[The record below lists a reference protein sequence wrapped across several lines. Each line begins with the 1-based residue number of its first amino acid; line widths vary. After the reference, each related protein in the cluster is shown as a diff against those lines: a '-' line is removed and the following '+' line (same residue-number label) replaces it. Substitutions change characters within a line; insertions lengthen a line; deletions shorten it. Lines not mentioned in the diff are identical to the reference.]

1 MSYTYTTLKQAIQD
15 WTENDETTFV
25 NNLDVFIKNTEE
37 KILKGISLDLFRK
50 NASGAMSSGNQFLAV
65 PSDYLA
71 PFSLSVT
78 NSSNKEFLLFKDVN
92 FVQEYNPNPAT
103 TGTPKYYALFD
114 VTNFIISPTP
124 DAYYSSE
131 LHYYYRPTSIT
142 ASGDGTSWLGTNA
155 PNAMLYGALTEAY
168 TFMKGEA
175 DIMQS
180 YQTKFN
186 EALVLLKNYGEFT
199 ENTDYYR
206 QSVKRGQ
213 TV

>member
-78 NSSNKEFLLFKDVN
+78 NSSNKEFLLFKDECHVI
-92 FVQEYNPNPAT
+92 V
-103 TGTPKYYALFD
+103 
-114 VTNFIISPTP
+114 
-124 DAYYSSE
+124 
-131 LHYYYRPTSIT
+131 
-142 ASGDGTSWLGTNA
+142 
-155 PNAMLYGALTEAY
+155 
-168 TFMKGEA
+168 
-175 DIMQS
+175 
-180 YQTKFN
+180 
-186 EALVLLKNYGEFT
+186 
-199 ENTDYYR
+199 
-206 QSVKRGQ
+206 
-213 TV
+213 

>member
-37 KILKGISLDLFRK
+37 KILRGINLDLFRK
-50 NASGAMSSGNQFLAV
+50 NASGSMTSGNQFLAV
-65 PSDYLA
+65 PTDYLA

-92 FVQEYNPNPAT
+92 FIQEYNPNPST

-124 DAYYSSE
+124 DANYSSE

-142 ASGDGTSWLGTNA
+142 ATGDGTSWLGTNA
-155 PNAMLYGALTEAY
+155 SNAMLYGAL
-168 TFMKGEA
+168 
-175 DIMQS
+175 
-180 YQTKFN
+180 
-186 EALVLLKNYGEFT
+186 
-199 ENTDYYR
+199 
-206 QSVKRGQ
+206 
-213 TV
+213 